1 MSHGQGDF
9 ERRVERIDGLVAE
22 LDAAADPK
30 MRDVAREL
38 VQSIMDLHGT
48 GIARMLELIDGSAG
62 GLDIIDDL
70 AADELV
76 GSLLLLYG
84 LHPIDFRTR
93 VEGALEKSRP
103 YLRSHGGDVELL
115 DADPSGVVRLR
126 LEGSCQGCP
135 SSAVT
140 LKLAIEQAIR
150 DAAPDT
156 TDILVEGQL
165 TQAPPVQKALPEGVR
180 KGVQKG
186 PLVAL
191 SYTGSGPPAETGDV
205 TA

>member
-1 MSHGQGDF
+1 VTHGQGDF
-9 ERRVERIDGLVAE
+9 ERRVERIDGLVAR
-22 LDAAADPK
+22 LDAAPDPK
-30 MRDVAREL
+30 LRETAREL
-38 VQSIMDLHGT
+38 VQSIMDLHGA
-48 GIARMLELIDGSAG
+48 GLARMLELIDGSAG
-62 GLDIIDDL
+62 GLGIIQDFAD
-70 AADELV
+70 DELV
-76 GSLLLLYG
+76 GSLLLLYD

-103 YLRSHGGDVELL
+103 YLRSHGGDVELI

-135 SSAVT
+135 SSSVT

-156 TDILVEGQL
+156 TDIVVEGEL
-165 TQAPPVQKALPEGVR
+165 KQAPRPQL
-180 KGVQKG
+180 GVQKG

-191 SYTGSGPPAETGDV
+191 SYGGGGGGHVEAEDV